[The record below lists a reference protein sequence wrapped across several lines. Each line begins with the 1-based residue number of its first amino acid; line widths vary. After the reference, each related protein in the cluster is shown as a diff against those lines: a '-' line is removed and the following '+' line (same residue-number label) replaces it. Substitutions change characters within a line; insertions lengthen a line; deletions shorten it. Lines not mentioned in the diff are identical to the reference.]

1 MRGQRGKPRSTGV
14 GSGASPALRAWA
26 AGQARLYNRAVN
38 SQDDVLIL
46 GGGAIGL
53 ATALALLESGRGVR
67 ILEAATVGGATSH
80 GNCGTITPSHAPPL
94 AAPGVPARALKWM
107 FTPDAPLYLK
117 PRFDPALWQWLLRF
131 TARCNPRD
139 WMASAHARAA
149 LLDDSLPRLKEWIAR
164 HGLQCEFAETGLDY
178 VFRDHRNFEHYV
190 RECAPLNAIGIATEV
205 IDGVEYVRQEPSL
218 REGVVGAVRFPG
230 DGHLRPDR
238 YVAELARV
246 VRGLGGVIEEGCR
259 VEALE
264 PGADGVRVRI
274 AGGGERRGRDAVV
287 AMAAWTPALIRPLG
301 LRLPVQPGKGYSI
314 TYARPALA
322 PQRPIVLKDRSVC
335 VTTWGSGFRL
345 GSTMEFSGQDSTLN
359 EVRLA
364 ALERAAREY
373 LREPPDPGSVQE
385 KWYGWRPM
393 TWDDLPALGRSPK
406 HPHVWLAAGHGM
418 LGISM
423 STASAQLVADLMTG
437 RAPAIDPAPYRV
449 ERFQ

>member
-1 MRGQRGKPRSTGV
+1 
-14 GSGASPALRAWA
+14 
-26 AGQARLYNRAVN
+26 VN
-38 SQDDVLIL
+38 PNDDVLIL

-53 ATALALLESGRGVR
+53 ATALSLLEAGRGVR

-94 AAPGVPARALKWM
+94 AAPGVPLRALKWM

-117 PRFDPALWQWLLRF
+117 PRIDPALWQWLLRF

-139 WMASAHARAA
+139 WLASTRARAA
-149 LLDDSLPRLKEWIAR
+149 ILDDSRARLKDWVGR
-164 HGLQCEFAETGLDY
+164 YGLECEFGETGLDY
-178 VFRDHRNFEHYV
+178 VFRDPRNFDYYV
-190 RECAPLNAIGIATEV
+190 RECGPLNGLGIATEV
-205 IDGVEYVRQEPSL
+205 IEGEAYLRQEPSL
-218 REGVVGAVRFPG
+218 REGIVGAVRFP
-230 DGHLRPDR
+230 DDAHLRPDR

-246 VRGLGGVIEEGCR
+246 VRERGGAIEEGCR
-259 VEALE
+259 VESLQPDA
-264 PGADGVRVRI
+264 GGVVVRV

-301 LRLPVQPGKGYSI
+301 LRLPIQPGKGYSI
-314 TYARPALA
+314 TWPKLALA
-322 PQRPIVLKDRSVC
+322 PKRPIVLKDRSVC
-335 VTTWGSGFRL
+335 VTAWGSGFRL
-345 GSTMEFSGQDSTLN
+345 GSTMEFSGHDGTLN

-364 ALERAAREY
+364 ALERAAHEY
-373 LREPPDPGSVQE
+373 LRQPPDSGAVRE

-423 STASAQLVADLMTG
+423 SAASGQLLADLMTG